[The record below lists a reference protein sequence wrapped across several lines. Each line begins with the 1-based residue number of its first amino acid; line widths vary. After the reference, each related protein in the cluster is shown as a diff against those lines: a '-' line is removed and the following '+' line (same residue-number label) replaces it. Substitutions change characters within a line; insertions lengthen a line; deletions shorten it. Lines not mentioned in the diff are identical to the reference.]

1 MILKNNLNIKLFFI
15 SLILT
20 LAISLG
26 YSQNIK
32 FKRLSIDEGLSASSV
47 NTIFQDSQD
56 FIWIGTQDGLNRY
69 DGYHIK
75 TFKTDLNSKTSIS
88 SNFINCMFE
97 DKEGFIYVGTN
108 DQGLSVFNKY
118 TETFTNYKAG
128 LGSKTL
134 SNNSVRHIIELNA
147 KELLIATDE
156 GLNIFNKNTKQFSV
170 AKLNGN
176 GITDNLTYVFKAA
189 KGNVYVASNGN
200 GIFEYDV
207 NSKTLTNYL
216 IPKTISKKSDLNL
229 SDKINVRCITEVNGA
244 IWCGSDDGVLVFNP
258 NNKVFERVINF
269 DSGPESRYNNRIVSY
284 SKDQNSDYL
293 WLGTWGGLIKYNLK
307 DGSFNLI
314 KHDDFD
320 QNSLSNDK
328 ISFLLTDNRKNLWVG
343 TLDKG
348 INIYF
353 PSSIKFPLYNFNN
366 GLTNDYIYS
375 LLKTSDK
382 TLWVG
387 TADGLFTMGEKSSK
401 FLDVSDIIKKHQGQT
416 VLSLLEDKEGRI
428 WIGCY
433 GQGIIIYN
441 PKTKT
446 SKRILSDNSK
456 MGTIT
461 KIIQDKNGTIWAGTI
476 ETGLYAINP
485 NTLEYIRYS
494 SSNGLSSDGVYC
506 IYENKSD
513 NTIWVG
519 TLDGG
524 ICILNFITDSEKPFV
539 TTFKHIDN
547 KNSISSNSVNNI
559 CNAANGIY
567 WIGTSNGLNKF
578 DYKTKQFT
586 VYTEKD
592 GLPNSYIYDVIP
604 DKDNNLWLPS
614 NFGLTKFNP
623 NIENKNGSAFKNYN
637 TKDGIQ
643 AREFNQGASFLCN
656 DGKIIVGGVSG
667 LNYFDPKD
675 IKENNETPNSYI
687 YSFGRQGKEVLTD
700 SSIIFKK
707 FIELSYKENYFT
719 FEFVTLD
726 YISPEKNKFMYKL
739 EGYDNNWSSPSDV
752 RYASYTELPG
762 GTYTFKIK
770 ATNSDGV
777 WRETPYE
784 ITIKVI
790 PPWWKTTWFYIVSAI
805 FATAGVFGFISY
817 RTNSIKKENKILENK
832 VSERTKE
839 LAEKNRDI
847 TSSIEYAKRIQEAI
861 LPSKDLIFS
870 KLKNAFI
877 LYKPKDIVSGDFYWF
892 GEKGDYKIIA
902 VVDCTGHGVPGAFM
916 SMIGHNLLNQIVAE
930 KNFSDPGK
938 ILEELHK
945 GVQAALKQGHNDV
958 DTNDGMDVAMM
969 AINTE
974 TRECLWAGAFRGL
987 VIINNEGDIDKIEG
1001 NKYPVGGAQLD
1012 SERVFTTHKRQLNK
1026 NDCVYMSTDGYADQF
1041 GGPKG
1046 KKFMV
1051 RQFHDNLQAIH
1062 QYSVSEQQ
1070 KELENKFNEW
1080 KGNLEQIDDVL
1091 VIGIKV

>member
-1 MILKNNLNIKLFFI
+1 MFLGNNPKIKLFLC
-15 SLILT
+15 SLIYV
-20 LAISLG
+20 LAISFS

-32 FKRLSIDEGLSASSV
+32 FKRLSIDEGLSASYV

-75 TFKTDLNSKTSIS
+75 TYKNDQYSKTSIS
-88 SNFINCMFE
+88 SNDVSCMYE
-97 DKEGFIYVGTN
+97 DDNGVIYLGSS
-108 DQGLSVFNKY
+108 DGGLSIFNKQ
-118 TETFTNYKAG
+118 TEVFTNYKSG
-128 LGSKTL
+128 LGSKNI
-134 SNNSVRHIIELNA
+134 SHNSVRHIAELNTN
-147 KELLIATDE
+147 ELLIATEE
-156 GLNIFNKNTKQFSV
+156 GLNIFNKSTKQFSLINCV
-170 AKLNGN
+170 DNSIATDLKYILKDSKNRIFIASYGN
-176 GITDNLTYVFKAA
+176 GLY
-189 KGNVYVASNGN
+189 
-200 GIFEYDV
+200 EY
-207 NSKTLTNYL
+207 NPSTKSLINY
-216 IPKTISKKSDLNL
+216 P
-229 SDKINVRCITEVNGA
+229 ITESILKSNSDPSSEKSNLRCLTEVDGN
-244 IWCGSDDGVLVFNP
+244 IWCGSNEGVLIFNP
-258 NNKVFERVINF
+258 ATKKFLNEINF
-269 DSGPESRYNNRIVSY
+269 KNDSRYINRIVSFA
-284 SKDQNSDYL
+284 KDKNSNFI
-293 WLGTWGGLIKYNLK
+293 WIASWGGLVKYNTKTLTYTLF
-307 DGSFNLI
+307 SNNEL
-314 KHDDFD
+314 D
-320 QNSLSNDK
+320 QSSLSGNK
-328 ISFLLTDNRKNLWVG
+328 ISHLLSDKNNNLWIG
-343 TLDKG
+343 TQDKG
-348 INIYF
+348 VNIYF
-353 PSSIKFPLYNFNN
+353 PSSIKFPLYNSNN
-366 GLTNDYIYS
+366 GLISDYIYAII
-375 LLKTSDK
+375 KTKDK
-382 TLWVG
+382 TIWVG
-387 TADGLFTMGEKSSK
+387 TEDGLFTLNFNESK
-401 FLDVSDIIKKHQGQT
+401 FTNVSSIISKHKVKT
-416 VLSLLEDKEGRI
+416 VLSLLEDKEGKI
-428 WIGCY
+428 WIGSY

-441 PKTKT
+441 PKTKK
-446 SKRILSDNSK
+446 SEKILNDNSK
-456 MGTIT
+456 VGTIT

-485 NTLEYIRYS
+485 NTLTYKRYS

-506 IYENKSD
+506 IYENKED

-519 TLDGG
+519 TLGGG
-524 ICILNFITDSEKPFV
+524 ICVLNFATSIDKPLV
-539 TTFKHIDN
+539 SVYKHIEN

-559 CNAANGIY
+559 YQATNGIY
-567 WIGTSNGLNKF
+567 WIGTNNGLNKF
-578 DYKTKQFT
+578 DYKTKEFT
-586 VYTEKD
+586 IYTEKD

-604 DKDNNLWLPS
+604 DKNNNLWLPS

-623 NIENKNGSAFKNYN
+623 TIENSNGSAFKNYN

-643 AREFNQGASFLCN
+643 AREFNQGASFLCS
-656 DGKIIVGGVSG
+656 DGKILVGGVSG

-675 IKENNETPNSYI
+675 IKENKITPNSYI
-687 YSFGRQGKEVLTD
+687 YSFKRQGKEVTTD
-700 SSIIFKK
+700 SSIIFEK
-707 FIELSYKENYFT
+707 FIEFSYKENYFT

-739 EGYDNNWSSPSDV
+739 EGYDHEWSSPSDV

-762 GTYTFKIK
+762 GTYKFKVK
-770 ATNSDGV
+770 ATNSDGI
-777 WRETPYE
+777 WNETPYE

-805 FATAGVFGFISY
+805 LATAIVFGFISY
-817 RTNSIKKENKILENK
+817 RTRSIKKENKRLENK
-832 VSERTKE
+832 VEERTKE

-930 KNFSDPGK
+930 KGFSDPGK

-945 GVQAALKQGHNDV
+945 GVQSALKQGHNDV

-969 AINTE
+969 ALNTE

-987 VIINNEGDIDKIEG
+987 VIINDEGEIDKIEG

-1012 SERVFTTHKRQLNK
+1012 SERLFTTHKRQLQK

-1051 RQFHDNLQAIH
+1051 RQFHDNLKSVH
-1062 QYSVSEQQ
+1062 QYSVAEQQ
-1070 KELENKFNEW
+1070 KELENQFNQW
-1080 KGNLEQIDDVL
+1080 KGDFEQVDDVL